1 MREERGPQMF
11 VARVVQKC
19 VKMALYVLLA
29 CVLGGFVVMGLW
41 NWLMPVLFG
50 LHAIT
55 FWQALGLLVLSKIL
69 LGGFHKHGGRGGRGW
84 RRGGRERW
92 AQMSPE
98 ERERFR
104 AGMRGGRCGPNGG
117 DKEAFR
123 EEMRNRWGRGPYES
137 SDRGAGPKEAV

>member
-1 MREERGPQMF
+1 MF
-11 VARVVQKC
+11 AARVVQKC

-41 NWLMPVLFG
+41 NWLMPALFG

-69 LGGFHKHGGRGGRGW
+69 LGGFHKHGGRGGPGW

-92 AQMSPE
+92 ERMSPE

-104 AGMRGGRCGPNGG
+104 AGMRGRKGCWGGRDDNGP
-117 DKEAFR
+117 R
-123 EEMRNRWGRGPYES
+123 EEATEQS
-137 SDRGAGPKEAV
+137 A